1 MKGSMQQAVMEI
13 HAAMNSEEI
22 YQSMNRQ
29 LAERFNIQSFSIF
42 FFNNDNQ
49 QYNLDFST
57 TIDSS
62 YWDEIFFDREDVPFD
77 YFSGQEPL
85 NIPSQLTWFGNEFDV
100 YWVDLLMRG
109 EEVAMAFVVHEYLE
123 NFSDYDTILH
133 IYMEQCC
140 LSLIK
145 TKIYEEMRYLKE
157 ESVAK
162 LDAINE
168 MGELLGNLDLDRI
181 MAKLMELSLKILL
194 AEVGSIMLFNKEN
207 ELSTTIE
214 WGLKDDFVKSI
225 VYADGT
231 RLIDR
236 VAADKTVCHIED
248 LPHDQELNIANNQY
262 AVNSIISI
270 PLFTKNK
277 SYGVINVINQ
287 EGGSSFGN
295 LEIETLKT
303 VAQLASIAIEN
314 AIYHQQAVEQ
324 EKLLEQLRIAGDIQR
339 GLLPQENPVIAGLD
353 ISGISMPAVN
363 VGGDFFDYVNTPE
376 DKLCVVIGD
385 VAGKG
390 IPAALL
396 MAMTRSMVR
405 TSLQQSENNFDD
417 LPKRVQSVNNS
428 LARENLNGKF
438 VTALIYILD
447 LMAMKIHFLSA
458 GHTPL
463 YIFRP
468 QENDFQTY
476 NEGGLPFGILENEQ
490 YQHKVV
496 DIKPGDILVTY
507 TDGVTEAQRKSGE
520 LFGDQRLQEV
530 IRKQAGQS
538 AETIRNAV
546 IKEVESFAQGMPQ
559 FDDLTLV
566 VAKISPHSSIAPQAV
581 N

>member
-1 MKGSMQQAVMEI
+1 MKGSIQEAVMEI
-13 HAAMNSEEI
+13 HAAMDSEEI
-22 YQSMNRQ
+22 YLAMSRQ
-29 LAERFNIQSFSIF
+29 LAQRFDIQAFSIF
-42 FFNNDNQ
+42 LFNNDSQ

-85 NIPSQLTWFGNEFDV
+85 NIPSQLSWFGNEFDI
-100 YWVDLLMRG
+100 YWVDLLMRDN
-109 EEVAMAFVVHEYLE
+109 EVAMAFVAHEYPE
-123 NFSDYDTILH
+123 NFSEYATMLQIFL
-133 IYMEQCC
+133 EQVC

-145 TKIYEEMRYLKE
+145 TKIYEEMCSFKE
-157 ESVAK
+157 ESAAK

-194 AEVGSIMLFNKEN
+194 AEVGSIMLFNEEN

-225 VYADGT
+225 LYTDGT
-231 RLIDR
+231 RLIDK
-236 VAADKTVCHIED
+236 VATSRSVYHIED
-248 LPHDQELNIANNQY
+248 LPHDQELKIASNQY
-262 AVNSIISI
+262 AVNSIISF
-270 PLFTKNK
+270 PLFTKNRT
-277 SYGVINVINQ
+277 YGVINVINQ
-287 EGGSSFGN
+287 EGGTSFGS

-303 VAQLASIAIEN
+303 VSQLASIAIEN
-314 AIYHQQAVEQ
+314 AVYHQQAVEQ

-339 GLLPQENPVIAGLD
+339 GLLPQTNPVIEGLD

-363 VGGDFFDYVNTPE
+363 VGGDFFDYINTPE

-405 TSLQQSENNFDD
+405 SSLQQSENNLND

-447 LMAMKIHFLSA
+447 LKVMKIHFLNA

-468 QENDFQTY
+468 RENNFQAY

-490 YQHKVV
+490 YQHAVV
-496 DIKPGDILVTY
+496 DINPGDILVTY
-507 TDGVTEAQRKSGE
+507 TDGVTEAQGKSGE
-520 LFGDQRLQEV
+520 LFGYQRLQNIIKDKADESA
-530 IRKQAGQS
+530 QA
-538 AETIRNAV
+538 IRNAV
-546 IKEVESFAQGMPQ
+546 IKEVEGFSLGMPQ

-566 VAKISPHSSIAPQAV
+566 VAKIG